1 MELLVLIIQMSL
13 CCLVLLL
20 KLCQKHT
27 ATTEDS
33 IFIHLL
39 ASPEHQESKTVVL
52 KLFHVCG
59 PPIEKIRQGPP

>member
-33 IFIHLL
+33 LLIRHL
-39 ASPEHQESKTVVL
+39 ASHYQAYKTVVL
-52 KLFHVCG
+52 KLFNAKDPHIDIC
-59 PPIEKIRQGPP
+59 